1 MRRFFHDTTLNQQP
15 LVIDNQIVLTDSVFH
30 HWCRVL
36 RANVGDTAVLF
47 DGTGGEYQ
55 VQLIESQ
62 KKSASVIVQNFNPI
76 NRCSTFQTEIGLALS
91 RGERMDYAIQ
101 KATEMGVSTIQL
113 LSSDYSEVKLK
124 NGQFE
129 KKLTHW
135 QQVAISACEQ
145 CGLNIIPKILP
156 PQPLTTWVTQD
167 FKIGLKLVLAVPR
180 NNATHSQVN
189 TRLAILQQLQQDFA
203 KFYLLIGSEGGLSD
217 KELSL
222 ALENSFL
229 AWQLGERVL
238 RTETAPV
245 VALARLQMIDD
256 FLQFNQLNA

>member
-1 MRRFFHDTTLNQQP
+1 MRRFFYDTTISHQP
-15 LVIDNQIVLTDSVFH
+15 LIVDNSIILTESIFH

-36 RANVGDTAVLF
+36 RANVGDMAILF

-55 VQLIESQ
+55 VELLEMT
-62 KKSASVIVQNFNPI
+62 KKSATAMIKNFNPI
-76 NRCSTFQTEIGLALS
+76 NRCLPFQTEIGLSLS

-101 KATEMGVSTIQL
+101 KATEMGVSVIQL

-124 NGQFE
+124 NEQVA
-129 KKLTHW
+129 KKLNHW

-145 CGLNIIPKILP
+145 CGLNIIPTILP
-156 PQPLTTWVTQD
+156 PQELTNWVSQD
-167 FKIGLKLVLAVPR
+167 IQSGLKLVLAVPR
-180 NNATHSQVN
+180 NNTTHSQVN

-222 ALENSFL
+222 ALENNFL

-245 VALARLQMIDD
+245 VALATLQA
-256 FLQFNQLNA
+256 LNFS